1 MQSCIIC
8 LEEGAN
14 LKQLTHC
21 GVYYVHKKCHNKW
34 KSNNNTC
41 IVCREPL
48 TTLDTIVVQQ
58 VQPLQQVQHVQE
70 VQQVQQVQRV
80 QQLQHVQ
87 EEQQVQQIFQE
98 IVQQNNNHGFIIINT
113 LKFKVMYTI
122 IVIIIT
128 LLAAFI
134 FFIW

>member
-14 LKQLTHC
+14 LKQLNHC

-48 TTLDTIVVQQ
+48 TQLDTIVV
-58 VQPLQQVQHVQE
+58 QQVQHVQE
-70 VQQVQQVQRV
+70 VQQV
-80 QQLQHVQ
+80 
-87 EEQQVQQIFQE
+87 FQE

-122 IVIIIT
+122 NVIIVI

-134 FFIW
+134 FYIW